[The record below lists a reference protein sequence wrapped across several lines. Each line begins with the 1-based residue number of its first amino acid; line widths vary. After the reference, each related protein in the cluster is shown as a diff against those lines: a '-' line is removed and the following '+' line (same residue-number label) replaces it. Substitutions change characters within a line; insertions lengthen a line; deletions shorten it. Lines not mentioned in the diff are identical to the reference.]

1 MTGVSPSQFAPV
13 AVIDRNGVDESIHFG
28 AVVCLDRTGDIAFS
42 IGDPR
47 VHIYPRSSTKPL
59 QALGMVRSGLTLPPE
74 QLALVCASHNGEK
87 THLDTARAILATAGL
102 DESVLHN
109 TKSWPLHEKS
119 QHQAIHDGIPKSSL
133 QMNCSGKHSGMV
145 VTCAVNGWDMDSYL
159 EQDHPLQRAITDTI
173 PEVAGEEASSIG
185 VDGCGAPAHVLSLT
199 GLARAVRSMATGAAG
214 ESGLQIHRAMS
225 QHSYMVGGE
234 KRDVTAICTSIP
246 GLMAKDGAES
256 VYVAALPDGRAVA
269 LKISDGSSRGLPTV
283 LLAALRK
290 LGVDTSAVPDTV
302 SEIAYGHGKPV
313 GRVRALGF
321 D

>member
-1 MTGVSPSQFAPV
+1 MTGVAANQFVPV

-28 AVVCLDRTGDIAFS
+28 AVVCLDQSGDIAFS
-42 IGDPR
+42 LGDPG
-47 VHIYPRSSTKPL
+47 VLIYPRSSTKPL

-74 QLALVCASHNGEK
+74 KLALVCASHNGEPV
-87 THLDTARAILATAGL
+87 HQDTARAILATAGL
-102 DESVLHN
+102 DESALRN
-109 TKSWPLHEKS
+109 TASWPLHEKT
-119 QHQAIHDGIPKSSL
+119 QHEAIRNGTPKSSL

-145 VTCAVNGWDMDSYL
+145 VTCAINGWDRESYL
-159 EQDHPLQRAITDTI
+159 DPDHPLQRTITDTI
-173 PEVAGEEASSIG
+173 PEVAGEEAASIG
-185 VDGCGAPAHVLSLT
+185 VDGCGAPAHVLSLI

-225 QHSYMVGGE
+225 EHSYMVGGE
-234 KRDVTAICTSIP
+234 KRDVTAICSNIP

-269 LKISDGSSRGLPTV
+269 LKISDGSSRGLPTI
-283 LLAALRK
+283 LLAALRT
-290 LGVDTSAVPDTV
+290 LGVDTSNVPDSV
-302 SEIAYGHGKPV
+302 AEIAYGHGKPV